1 MGLATQYQRDSVTRL
16 LCTLVLSSVL
26 MACGS
31 GMLQPKEPPPPA
43 PDMFSLVDRPADQY
57 QDFAERA
64 PEPDAFSWR
73 VLAIR
78 AALQQGDGA
87 TAGQQ
92 LDLLRRQASPQQ
104 QATLV
109 LLEGALA
116 LTQDNPE
123 AALQLLGP
131 LDSSQL
137 TRSGTIYYLLLQANA
152 LEQRQQPLEAAKA
165 LIERQELLGGGDRE
179 ANREHIHRLLQPLSP
194 QSLRQAQGP
203 GNSDQANGW
212 FRLMAILNNG
222 NLQPAQ
228 RQWQLQSWRT
238 AYPDHPGQA
247 YLAGA
252 PAEQLATSAYQP
264 AHIAVLLPLS
274 GRLAEQADA
283 IRNGILS
290 AHQGQGSRLS
300 FFDTNG
306 RDMAGLYQQVQ
317 QAGADFILGPLLKEE
332 VEALLGLDPAMP
344 VLALNLPAY
353 QPGLPHFYY
362 FALSPEAEAAE
373 AARHMWDQGH
383 RQPLVFAPNNEL
395 GRRVAT
401 EFGQSWQQ
409 QSGRPAILA
418 YFAGQGSIESDVR
431 RALASTGTPPPAA
444 AGVIQPLGD
453 GAWTGAPEPI
463 DSVFMV
469 TNATE
474 TRVILPYFDFVRDSR
489 AARLPTYVTSRSYVP
504 DDEAPMSE
512 LNGLQLADMPWIF
525 DGAPQLR
532 EEVESLWPNA
542 GISWQ
547 RLFAFGYDA
556 LALIP
561 QLTQLRQG
569 APAVPALTGELSV
582 SPQGVLQRRL
592 QWMEYRNGTWLP
604 GGN

>member
-26 MACGS
+26 MACGT
-31 GMLQPKEPPPPA
+31 GILQPQEPPPPA
-43 PDMFSLVDRPADQY
+43 PDMFSLIEQPAEQY
-57 QDFAERA
+57 QALAERA

-78 AALQQGDGA
+78 AALQQGDTA
-87 TAGQQ
+87 TASQQ
-92 LDLLRRQASPQQ
+92 LDVLRHQASPQQ
-104 QATLV
+104 QSILLV
-109 LLEGALA
+109 LEGALTLAQKNPAEA
-116 LTQDNPE
+116 LRLLGNLDRARLSR
-123 AALQLLGP
+123 AAILYSLQL
-131 LDSSQL
+131 
-137 TRSGTIYYLLLQANA
+137 QASA

-165 LIERQELLGGGDRE
+165 LIERQELLSGGDRE
-179 ANREHIHRLLQPLSP
+179 ANREHIHRLLQSLSP

-203 GNSDQANGW
+203 ANSAPANGW
-212 FRLMAILNNG
+212 FRLMAILNSDS
-222 NLQPAQ
+222 LPAGQ
-228 RQWQLQSWRT
+228 RQWQLQSWLA
-238 AYPDHPGQA
+238 AYPDHPGQVYA
-247 YLAGA
+247 ADT
-252 PAEQLATSAYQP
+252 PAEQVVTTAYQP

-306 RDMAGLYQQVQ
+306 RDMNGLYQQVQ

-332 VEALLGLDPAMP
+332 VEALTELAPAMP
-344 VLALNLPAY
+344 VLALNV
-353 QPGLPHFYY
+353 PGQQQELPHFYY

-373 AARHMWDQGH
+373 ASRHMWEQGH
-383 RQPLVFAPNNEL
+383 RQPLVFAPDNEL
-395 GRRVAT
+395 GRRIAT
-401 EFGQSWQQ
+401 EFSQNWQQ
-409 QSGRPAILA
+409 QSGRAAILA
-418 YFAGQGSIESDVR
+418 YFSGQSSIESDVR
-431 RALASTGTPPPAA
+431 RALASSPPPAV
-444 AGVIQPLGD
+444 AGVIQPLDDNG
-453 GAWTGAPEPI
+453 WTGAPEPI

-525 DGAPQLR
+525 DGAPQLK
-532 EEVESLWPNA
+532 EEIENLWPNA

-569 APAVPALTGELSV
+569 APSVPALTGELSV

-592 QWMEYRNGTWLP
+592 QWMEYRNGAWLP

>member
-1 MGLATQYQRDSVTRL
+1 MATQYQRDSVTRL
-16 LCTLVLSSVL
+16 LCTLVLSSIL
-26 MACGS
+26 MACGT
-31 GMLQPKEPPPPA
+31 GLRAPQEAPPPA
-43 PDMFSLVDRPADQY
+43 PDIFSLIDRPADQY
-57 QDFAERA
+57 QALAERA
-64 PEPDAFSWR
+64 PEPDAFNWR

-78 AALQQGDGA
+78 SALQQGDAA

-92 LDLLRRQASPQQ
+92 LEVLRRQASPQQ
-104 QATLV
+104 QSILGV
-109 LLEGALA
+109 LEAALA
-116 LTQDNPE
+116 LTQNNP
-123 AALQLLGP
+123 AGALQ
-131 LDSSQL
+131 QL
-137 TRSGTIYYLLLQANA
+137 ATVDRTRLSRGGEIYYLQLQANA
-152 LEQRQQPLEAAKA
+152 LELQQQPLEAAKV
-165 LIERQELLGGGDRE
+165 LIERQELLSGDERE
-179 ANREHIHRLLQPLSP
+179 TNRGHIHHLLQSLSP

-203 GNSDQANGW
+203 GNTDLANGW
-212 FRLMAILNNG
+212 FRLMAILNSD
-222 NLQPAQ
+222 NLQPGQ

-247 YLAGA
+247 YVVGT
-252 PAEQLATSAYQP
+252 PAEPVVTSAYQP

-290 AHQGQGSRLS
+290 AHQGQTSRLS

-306 RDMAGLYQQVQ
+306 RAMNSLYQQVQ

-332 VEALLGLDPAMP
+332 VDALTELDPAMP
-344 VLALNLPAY
+344 VLALNVPAY
-353 QPGLPHFYY
+353 QPGLPHLYY

-401 EFGQSWQQ
+401 EFGQRWQQ

-418 YFAGQGSIESDVR
+418 YFAGQSSIESDVR
-431 RALASTGTPPPAA
+431 RALASAGSPPPAA

-453 GAWTGAPEPI
+453 GGWTGAPGPI

-489 AARLPTYVTSRSYVP
+489 AARLPTYVTSRSYIP
-504 DDEAPMSE
+504 DDDAPMSE

-532 EEVESLWPNA
+532 QEVDALWPNA
-542 GISWQ
+542 GITWQ

-556 LALIP
+556 LTLIP
-561 QLTQLRQG
+561 QLSQLREG
-569 APAVPALTGELSV
+569 APPVPALTGELTA

-592 QWMEYRNGTWLP
+592 QWMEYRNGEWLP
-604 GGN
+604 GGQ